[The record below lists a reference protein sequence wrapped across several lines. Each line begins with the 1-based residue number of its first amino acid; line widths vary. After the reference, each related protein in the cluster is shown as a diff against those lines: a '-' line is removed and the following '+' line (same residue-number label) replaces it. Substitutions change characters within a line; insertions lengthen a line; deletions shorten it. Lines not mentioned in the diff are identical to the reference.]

1 MDKFIKG
8 DTLRID
14 RLCKEFKKLDAKNKN
29 DKFKAVDNL
38 SLTLFKNQILCLLGH
53 NGAGKTTTI

>member
-1 MDKFIKG
+1 MDKFIKD

-29 DKFKAVDNL
+29 DKFKAVDDL